1 MLNEKY
7 LIFIFLLVLTIS
19 CKEKYSKPIIITN
32 KAALDKL
39 IDDQISKG
47 LHPFLYLRL
56 EDIQGKV
63 LYEHSAVNNDL
74 LPGVRI
80 NKDTW
85 IRIWSMSKIVTITI
99 IMDLIEDN
107 ILSLDEP
114 VTKYIPEFENL
125 MVATDLN
132 GTSLALSDSFSKIC
146 SYVLEPVKNKMTLRH
161 LINHEAGFYY
171 ATTKNKCINSTLADQ
186 SIPIAIDGNDLINKF
201 SKVPLIQQPG
211 ESHFYG
217 LNTTVL
223 GLVAERA
230 TGINLEGLVKQRIT
244 KKLRINGLKY
254 NLALDEELLPCATG
268 IDTVLRLVRESELDI
283 FGPAFPTYSSDNR
296 VFLGGEGMIATADG
310 YSDFLRIFLNKGMLN
325 GKSFLKVKS
334 INEITSPQ
342 TQLDSKWGYNGYN
355 LWVTGDTLRA
365 SGWGDEGLWQ
375 GGGYEGTQFWIDPKR
390 GFVGVLMTQ
399 SNSLQQEAYEF
410 YNNFRG
416 ELYNQIFNNE

>member
-146 SYVLEPVKNKMTLRH
+146 SYLLEPVKNKMTLRH

-171 ATTKNKCINSTLADQ
+171 ATTKNKCIN
-186 SIPIAIDGNDLINKF
+186 
-201 SKVPLIQQPG
+201 
-211 ESHFYG
+211 
-217 LNTTVL
+217 
-223 GLVAERA
+223 
-230 TGINLEGLVKQRIT
+230 NLTI
-244 KKLRINGLKY
+244 
-254 NLALDEELLPCATG
+254 
-268 IDTVLRLVRESELDI
+268 I
-283 FGPAFPTYSSDNR
+283 FF
-296 VFLGGEGMIATADG
+296 
-310 YSDFLRIFLNKGMLN
+310 
-325 GKSFLKVKS
+325 
-334 INEITSPQ
+334 
-342 TQLDSKWGYNGYN
+342 
-355 LWVTGDTLRA
+355 
-365 SGWGDEGLWQ
+365 
-375 GGGYEGTQFWIDPKR
+375 
-390 GFVGVLMTQ
+390 
-399 SNSLQQEAYEF
+399 
-410 YNNFRG
+410 
-416 ELYNQIFNNE
+416 

>member
-1 MLNEKY
+1 MLKEKY
-7 LIFIFLLVLTIS
+7 FISIFLLVLTIS
-19 CKEKYSKPIIITN
+19 CKEKYSKSITITD

-39 IDDQISKG
+39 IDDQISEG

-107 ILSLDEP
+107 ILNLDEP

-132 GTSLALSDSFSKIC
+132 GVSLALSDSISKTC
-146 SYVLEPVKNKMTLRH
+146 SYELEPVKHKMTLRH
-161 LINHEAGFYY
+161 LINHTAGFYY
-171 ATTKNKCINSTLADQ
+171 ATTKNKCINSALADQ
-186 SIPIAIDGNDLINKF
+186 SIPIAADGSDLINKF

-230 TGINLEGLVKQRIT
+230 THTDLATLVKLRMT
-244 KKLRINGLKY
+244 KKLGINGLKY
-254 NLALDEELLPCATG
+254 NLAIDQELLPCATG
-268 IDTVLRLVRESELDI
+268 IDTVLRLVRENELDI

-296 VFLGGEGMIATADG
+296 AFLGGEGMIATADG

-342 TQLDSKWGYNGYN
+342 TRLDSKWGYNGYN

-390 GFVGVLMTQ
+390 RFVGVLMTQ
-399 SNSLQQEAYEF
+399 SNSLQKGAYEF
-410 YNNFRG
+410 YNDFRG
-416 ELYNQIFNNE
+416 ELYKQIFENE

>member
-39 IDDQISKG
+39 IDDQISEG

-74 LPGVRI
+74 LPGLRI

-99 IMDLIEDN
+99 IMDLIEDD

-201 SKVPLIQQPG
+201 SKLPLIQQPG

-230 TGINLEGLVKQRIT
+230 TGIDLAGLVKQRMT
-244 KKLRINGLKY
+244 KKLGINGLKY

-410 YNNFRG
+410 YNDFRG

>member
-56 EDIQGKV
+56 EDIKGKV

-244 KKLRINGLKY
+244 KKLGINGLKY

-268 IDTVLRLVRESELDI
+268 IDTILRLVRESELNI

>member
-1 MLNEKY
+1 MLKEKY
-7 LIFIFLLVLTIS
+7 FISIFLLVLAIS
-19 CKEKYSKPIIITN
+19 CNEEHSKSITITD
-32 KAALDKL
+32 KTALDKL
-39 IDDQISKG
+39 IDDQINKG
-47 LHPFLYLRL
+47 LRPFLYLRL
-56 EDIQGKV
+56 EDTQGKV
-63 LYEHSAVNNDL
+63 LYEYSSVNNNL
-74 LPGVRI
+74 FPGVEI
-80 NKDTW
+80 NKNTW

-107 ILSLDEP
+107 ILNLDDP

-146 SYVLEPVKNKMTLRH
+146 SYKLEPVKHKMTLRH

-186 SIPIAIDGNDLINKF
+186 SIPIAVDGNDLINKF

-230 TGINLEGLVKQRIT
+230 TGINLADLVKQRMT
-244 KKLRINGLKY
+244 KKLGINGLKF
-254 NLALDEELLPCATG
+254 NLGRNEKLLPCATG
-268 IDTVLRLVRESELDI
+268 IDTVLRHVRESELDI
-283 FGPAFPTYSSDNR
+283 FGPAFPTYFSDNR

-325 GKSFLKVKS
+325 GKRFLEVRS

-355 LWVTGDTLRA
+355 LWVTGDTLRK

-399 SNSLQQEAYEF
+399 SNSLQKEAHEF
-410 YNNFRG
+410 YNDFRG
-416 ELYNQIFNNE
+416 ELYKQIFDNE

>member
-39 IDDQISKG
+39 IDDQISEG

-230 TGINLEGLVKQRIT
+230 TGIDLAGLVKQRIT
-244 KKLRINGLKY
+244 KNLGINGLKY

-296 VFLGGEGMIATADG
+296 VFLGGEGMVATADG

>member
-56 EDIQGKV
+56 EDIKGKV

-230 TGINLEGLVKQRIT
+230 TGIDLAGLVKQRIT